1 MSKLLLNVP
10 LPEPVIQRSK
20 QDRGTV
26 IGLPG
31 PSVLGGRGSTSLINH
46 AQADACEAHLFR
58 HRPNATVSQWPLEW
72 LRRLA
77 PHAVALTPK
86 GPLIRCTVLGSRPK
100 RAAILRTLS
109 PVAFLAFKASR
120 IRFSSSAGI
129 RGR

>member
-1 MSKLLLNVP
+1 MVAVVYGSLETLGRKLL
-10 LPEPVIQRSK
+10 
-20 QDRGTV
+20 G
-26 IGLPG
+26 
-31 PSVLGGRGSTSLINH
+31 
-46 AQADACEAHLFR
+46 FR

-72 LRRLA
+72 LRRVA

-86 GPLIRCTVLGSRPK
+86 GAPIRCTVLGSRPK

-129 RGR
+129 RGRPRRLPSSLALLSPARTRS